1 MAVEV
6 EPTPKVGEQ
15 EMKLEANF
23 VYEFAATEADP
34 LLADEGA
41 YVESL
46 FMIKHAFQDLFG
58 IPPPLQP
65 QPLP

>member
-1 MAVEV
+1 MDLIFYDFE
-6 EPTPKVGEQ
+6 TTG
-15 EMKLEANF
+15 
-23 VYEFAATEADP
+23 ADP
-34 LLADEGA
+34 VLADEGA

-46 FMIKHAFQDLFG
+46 FMFKHAFQDLFG